1 MTSKQQ
7 FLPEKL
13 SKFNSTLHSDLL
25 IECQFKHIIRKI
37 SRTIFACHHSLM
49 APSKIKIGAPP
60 PFWTEQMFY
69 IHYFAHILWLKTQSF
84 PPPPK
89 KNNSWLASLAKF
101 NISCF
106 LNFTVLKWC
115 FHRSTWVILKIMRVV
130 AYLVNHDTYRIET
143 LHVFGTGLFTHSI
156 QK

>member
-1 MTSKQQ
+1 MSIQAHHQKNFADHFCLPPQPNGAKQNQ
-7 FLPEKL
+7 NWCPTPLL
-13 SKFNSTLHSDLL
+13 DRANVLHSLF
-25 IECQFKHIIRKI
+25 C
-37 SRTIFACHHSLM
+37 S
-49 APSKIKIGAPP
+49 
-60 PFWTEQMFY
+60 
-69 IHYFAHILWLKTQSF
+69 YFVVKNAIF